1 MESWKLVL
9 AGGALVL
16 AGVALGASLFGTER
30 ATAQDGRWRDCIIA
44 RQESVDTNG
53 AGQIA
58 RPDIAHTVTIPPGYV
73 PIGGGGF
80 LADNNPTSAVVLCR
94 R

>member
-44 RQESVDTNG
+44 RQESLDTNG
-53 AGQIA
+53 AGQIE
-58 RPDIAHTVTIPPGYV
+58 RPDLGHTVIIPPGYV

-80 LADNNPTSAVVLCR
+80 LGGNITSTVVLCR